1 MERLTNEEVRVDE
14 SMDRYLGPRSVLEG
28 MKPKLLDLV
37 LNGPVLNSVSK
48 AALRQIIRQLYSALA
63 AYEDTGLTPEEIN
76 DLASVRE
83 ISPEAEYAINKHA
96 DNIIERLDKLLHQTD
111 DDARLRD
118 LAEAGKDGR
127 VVMLPCKVG
136 DRLYEVTGRKT
147 ISVYKVK
154 AIRVELFGLFI
165 EWDIVEGFVWQSLSG
180 INAGEIGRTVFL
192 TREEAEKA
200 LEAMKDG

>member
-14 SMDRYLGPRSVLEG
+14 SMDRYLGPRSVLEC

-118 LAEAGKDGR
+118 LAEADKDGR
-127 VVMLPCKVG
+127 LVVLPCKVG
-136 DRLYEVTGRKT
+136 QRVFALMDTDKHISECEVKQIGMGNKIGFIGLEPIGARGREYG
-147 ISVYKVK
+147 V
-154 AIRVELFGLFI
+154 ALNGFGK
-165 EWDIVEGFVWQSLSG
+165 
-180 INAGEIGRTVFL
+180 TVFL

-200 LEAMKDG
+200 LEVMK